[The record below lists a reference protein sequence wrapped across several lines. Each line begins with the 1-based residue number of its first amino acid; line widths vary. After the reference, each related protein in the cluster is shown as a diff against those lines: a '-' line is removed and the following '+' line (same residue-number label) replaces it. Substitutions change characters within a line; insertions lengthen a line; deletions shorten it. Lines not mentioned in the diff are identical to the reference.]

1 MKLDGGEKDRRM
13 ETDGGLANKRFMKNL
28 LGLAVFFLLITTIYG
43 YSTRILVYTISGVIF
58 ALMFYYGWPIDIQKQ
73 IPSINAQKAAAASS
87 IGLVTAIVGTIG
99 FLFLFPQFRTYPKS
113 VRRIVFLSVL
123 FGSYLVGCALGYFHF
138 KTKKIDKGMMERR
151 T

>member
-1 MKLDGGEKDRRM
+1 MSKG
-13 ETDGGLANKRFMKNL
+13 TDEGLAKKRFIKNL

-73 IPSINAQKAAAASS
+73 MTSIDAQKAAVASS
-87 IGLVTAIVGTIG
+87 IGLVTAIVGTVG
-99 FLFLFPQFRTYPKS
+99 FLFLLPQFSAYPKS
-113 VRRIVFLSVL
+113 ARRIAFLSVL
-123 FGSYLVGCALGYFHF
+123 FGSYLVGCALGYLHF
-138 KTKKIDKGMMERR
+138 KAKKIDKGTMERR